1 MKLRELLDLLDPMT
15 PLRIVCYDVGYY
27 YATPIQF
34 WQSPDFHP
42 DDLDRKV
49 AGINPGIR
57 DRKPLLMVGLATEA
71 YLREQ
76 ERIERIFRPVKE
88 TD

>member
-15 PLRIVCYDVGYY
+15 QLRIVCCDVGYY

-34 WQSPDFHP
+34 RQSPDFHAA
-42 DDLDRKV
+42 DLDRKV
-49 AGINPGIR
+49 KRIDPGIR
-57 DRKPLLMVGLATEA
+57 DRKPFLMIGL
-71 YLREQ
+71 
-76 ERIERIFRPVKE
+76 E